1 VVFEDG
7 KETFRSETKNF
18 IVPDKVIQGQ
28 TEVIDISEESEEPA
42 DNQG

>member
-1 VVFEDG
+1 VVFKDG
-7 KETFRSETKNF
+7 QETYRSEPKN
-18 IVPDKVIQGQ
+18 IVVPDKIFQGQ